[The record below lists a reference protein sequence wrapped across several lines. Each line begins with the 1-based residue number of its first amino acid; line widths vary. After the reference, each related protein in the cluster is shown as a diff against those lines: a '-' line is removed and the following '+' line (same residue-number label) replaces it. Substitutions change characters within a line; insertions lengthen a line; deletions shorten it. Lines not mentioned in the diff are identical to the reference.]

1 VWRVA
6 RIFVI
11 AKRLSAELSVAVYRC
26 VGSMCEEA
34 WTATMDAR
42 LVLGFFQLVSS
53 RYERASM
60 IATSNRPFGRLG
72 ESLRRGV
79 VAPL

>member
-1 VWRVA
+1 
-6 RIFVI
+6 
-11 AKRLSAELSVAVYRC
+11 
-26 VGSMCEEA
+26 MCEEA